1 MQTRRDFLKR
11 ASMLAGA
18 GASGAIPESIQRAF
32 AIDPEPG
39 STYLDA
45 EHIVILMQENRSF
58 DHALGTLQGV
68 RGFNDPRSIRT
79 ANGNSVFLQSSVSG
93 ETYAPWRLDIKDT
106 KVTWMGSIPHT
117 RHSQVDAWNH
127 GHHNGWVDAKRSGHV
142 VYSKI
147 PLTMGHYTRADLPFY
162 YALADAFT
170 VMDQHYCGVMSST
183 TPNRC
188 MFWSGTI
195 RNEQKPT
202 SEVFMRND
210 QIDGAGRPMTWTTW
224 GQRLQQAGVTWKY
237 YQNDLTR
244 ESGMTKEQHQWLSNF
259 GLNIFEFFEP
269 YKVWLAPTVEGRI
282 RATLQSEETEYDKLQ
297 QDKVNAA
304 GDKLAKINRR
314 MEFLRPR
321 IAKLK
326 ECLEEVP
333 KGLSALTPEQRELH
347 ERAFVINSGDKDYRS
362 LTTVSFEEDGKKKQM
377 HVPKGDVFYQFR
389 EDVKNNKLPQVSWLG
404 APEKFSDHPTSP
416 WYGAWYVSEVMDILT
431 SNPEVWKKTI
441 FILTYD
447 ENDGYYDHCP
457 SFVAADPKNPATGKA
472 SSGISTA
479 LDYTYAQDEIDH
491 EVPAKQARSGPIGMG
506 YRVPM
511 IVASPWS
518 RGGWVNSQLCDHTSN
533 LQFMEHF
540 FAKKGKK
547 LHEPQ
552 ISDWRRVVS
561 GNLVSAFRP
570 YDGKKPTLPFLN
582 RDEFC
587 ESIERAKDK
596 QLPTGFKALTPAE
609 VASMN
614 EAYRNANFDSGQEK
628 GIRPSNALPYEL
640 YANAVVAGEKGV
652 VQVHMKAGN
661 EIHGD
666 ISAGSPFNVYL
677 HNTKPESNA
686 KAIGGKVNMFVAT
699 YAVKAGDTLPIA
711 FPISM
716 FDNGEYDIDVH
727 APNGFY
733 RSFKGDAKAAQP
745 IVQVMYE
752 KKKSALTGNV
762 EVLLKN
768 PASSPMKVQI
778 ADHSY
783 KTGTKV
789 KEIPA
794 GGSEKVLLDLA
805 SSHGWYDFTVKAEG
819 SSATQRFAGRVETGK
834 SSFTDPL
841 MGRMV

>member
-32 AIDPEPG
+32 AIEPEPG

-58 DHALGTLQGV
+58 DHTLGTLQGV
-68 RGFNDPRSIRT
+68 RGFNDPRAIRQ
-79 ANGNSVFLQSSVSG
+79 ANGNSVFLQSSASG

-117 RHSQVDAWNH
+117 RHSQVDAWNQ
-127 GHHNGWVDAKRSGHV
+127 GHHNGWVDAKRSGRV

-188 MFWSGTI
+188 MFWTGTV

-210 QIDGAGRPMTWTTW
+210 QIDSIDRPMSWTTW
-224 GQRLQQAGVTWKY
+224 GERLQKAGISWKF
-237 YQNDLTR
+237 YQNELTK
-244 ESGMTKEQHQWLSNF
+244 ESGMTHEQHQWLSNF
-259 GLNIFEFFEP
+259 GLNIFEFFDA
-269 YKVWLAPTVEGRI
+269 YKVWLAPSVEGFVRTQL
-282 RATLQSEETEYDKLQ
+282 ASVEKKCDKLQ
-297 QDKVNAA
+297 KDKASA
-304 GDKLAKINRR
+304 TGEKLEKINAR
-314 MEFLRPR
+314 LDYYRPR
-321 IAKLK
+321 IAKMK
-326 ECLEEVP
+326 QELEEIS
-333 KGLSALTPEQRELH
+333 KGFSTMTPEQRELH
-347 ERAFVINSGDKDYRS
+347 ERAFVTNVKDKDYRS
-362 LTTVSFEEDGKKKQM
+362 LTSVSFEEDGKTHQM
-377 HVPKGDVFYQFR
+377 HVPKGDIFHQFR

-416 WYGAWYVSEVMDILT
+416 WYGAWYVSEAMDILT

-447 ENDGYYDHCP
+447 ENDGYYDHAP

-472 SSGISTA
+472 SSGISTS

-491 EVPAKQARSGPIGMG
+491 NVPAKEARSGPIGMG

-511 IVASPWS
+511 IIASPWS

-540 FAKKGKK
+540 FAKKGKQ

-552 ISDWRRVVS
+552 ITDWRRVVA

-570 YDGKKPTLPFLN
+570 HDGEKPTLSYLN
-582 RDEFC
+582 RDAFC

-596 QLPTGFKALTPAE
+596 ELPTGFKALSAAE
-609 VASMN
+609 AAKIN
-614 EAYRNANFDSGQEK
+614 EEIQNATFQSGQEK
-628 GIRPSNALPYEL
+628 GVRPSNALPYEL
-640 YANAVVAGEKGV
+640 YTNAAVAGGKVE
-652 VQVHMKAGN
+652 VHMKAGN
-661 EIHGD
+661 QVHGAA
-666 ISAGSPFNVYL
+666 SAGSPFNIYL
-677 HNTKPESNA
+677 RNTKSDSSA
-686 KAIGGKVNMFVAT
+686 KPYGGKSNMFVAT

-711 FPISM
+711 FPVSM
-716 FDNGEYDIDVH
+716 FKDGEYDIDVH

-733 RSFKGDAKAAQP
+733 RSFKGDAKALQP
-745 IVQVMYE
+745 LVEVVYE
-752 KKKSALTGNV
+752 KKGSKLTGNA
-762 EVLLKN
+762 EVVLKN
-768 PASSPMKVQI
+768 PASSAMKVHI
-778 ADHSY
+778 VDHSY
-783 KTGTKV
+783 KTGTKE

-794 GGSEKVLLDLA
+794 GGTAKVSMDLA
-805 SSHGWYDFTVKAEG
+805 SSHGWYDFSVQAEE
-819 SSATQRFAGRVETGK
+819 SSATQRFAGRVETGR